1 MTNKTTMSVEH
12 SQNKISIKKIKLN
25 KVSKK
30 VGCITKFK
38 ERAILKFCKENYTQ
52 SCQYEEMINSNVL
65 NKTGICY

>member
-25 KVSKK
+25 KVSKN
-30 VGCITKFK
+30 VGCITNFK

-52 SCQYEEMINSNVL
+52 SYQFDEMFNSNVL
-65 NKTGICY
+65 IEIGIC

>member
-25 KVSKK
+25 KVSKND
-30 VGCITKFK
+30 GCITKFK

-52 SCQYEEMINSNVL
+52 SYQYDEMFNSNVL
-65 NKTGICY
+65 IEIGIC

>member
-52 SCQYEEMINSNVL
+52 SYQFDEMFNSNVL
-65 NKTGICY
+65 IEIGIC